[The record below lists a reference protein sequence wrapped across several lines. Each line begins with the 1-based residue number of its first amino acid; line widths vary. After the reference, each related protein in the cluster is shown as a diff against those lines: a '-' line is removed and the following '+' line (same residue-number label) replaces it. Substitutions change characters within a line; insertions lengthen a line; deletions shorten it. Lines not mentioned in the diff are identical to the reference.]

1 MKYKKNKDVFRD
13 FFKKVK
19 PIRLKE
25 PLAET
30 LGAFKEK
37 DAVIE
42 YTFSDVVKMA
52 GHACPTIASAY
63 VCCQKALEKLYPNE
77 IPVRGN
83 ISITIYGEAD
93 EGVYGV
99 IGQLFSFI
107 TGAAAITGFHGIGHK
122 FKRKDLLKFTPE
134 KIGIDALQFKFRRL
148 DNNKAVLVSLYLQN
162 VPFPEEK
169 SRRLGQLLEKVIWEA
184 AKEKDIK
191 EFQDLWIEKVK
202 NIVLMKNG
210 INRWLKIEEIKNE
223 CNKNN

>member
-1 MKYKKNKDVFRD
+1 MASNKINKDVFRD
-13 FFKKVK
+13 FFKEVK

-37 DAVIE
+37 DAVLE
-42 YTFSDVVKMA
+42 YTFGDVVKMA

-99 IGQLFSFI
+99 ISNLFSFI
-107 TGAAAITGFHGIGHK
+107 TGAATITGFHGIGHK

-134 KIGIDALQFKFRRL
+134 KIDIDALQFKFTRL
-148 DNNKAVLVSLYLQN
+148 DNNKTILVSLYLQN

-184 AKEKDIK
+184 ANEKDIK
-191 EFQDLWIEKVK
+191 EFQDLWIEKVES
-202 NIVLMKNG
+202 IVLMKNG
-210 INRWLKIEEIKNE
+210 INKWLKIEEIKNE
-223 CNKNN
+223 CNN